1 MSKQYIERFLP
12 NFIFCMI
19 LLSIFIILFEGNL
32 TNQKTLSEKDYS
44 TKINLTIMQDGTLN
58 VEQVIDVNSNNY
70 ATYFFSNLP
79 SRFNEYDY
87 DENVENLKVYFNDK
101 PLTSTE
107 NTDGYFNYRYCTS
120 MTEKIKNSELVEMGI
135 DSFNNIQVFMP
146 SINHGKLK
154 IAYDL
159 KNYIVNYNDINYFEY
174 DLKYDYNI
182 FSNDVQFNII
192 MPKSTN
198 EFLIMTNPEFNH
210 SSLTTSLNDT
220 TKQISLSGLKSDPL
234 HIEVLFDRQISESD
248 LKISED
254 KYDDLVNKF
263 KKDRNNK
270 IKLYII
276 MFTLLFI
283 STIAVT
289 SVQIIYRYHHFK

>member
-1 MSKQYIERFLP
+1 
-12 NFIFCMI
+12 
-19 LLSIFIILFEGNL
+19 
-32 TNQKTLSEKDYS
+32 
-44 TKINLTIMQDGTLN
+44 
-58 VEQVIDVNSNNY
+58 
-70 ATYFFSNLP
+70 
-79 SRFNEYDY
+79 
-87 DENVENLKVYFNDK
+87 
-101 PLTSTE
+101 
-107 NTDGYFNYRYCTS
+107 
-120 MTEKIKNSELVEMGI
+120 MGI

>member
-101 PLTSTE
+101 QLNSTE
-107 NTDGYFNYRYCTS
+107 NTDGYFNYR
-120 MTEKIKNSELVEMGI
+120 
-135 DSFNNIQVFMP
+135 
-146 SINHGKLK
+146 
-154 IAYDL
+154 
-159 KNYIVNYNDINYFEY
+159 
-174 DLKYDYNI
+174 
-182 FSNDVQFNII
+182 
-192 MPKSTN
+192 
-198 EFLIMTNPEFNH
+198 
-210 SSLTTSLNDT
+210 
-220 TKQISLSGLKSDPL
+220 
-234 HIEVLFDRQISESD
+234 
-248 LKISED
+248 
-254 KYDDLVNKF
+254 
-263 KKDRNNK
+263 
-270 IKLYII
+270 
-276 MFTLLFI
+276 
-283 STIAVT
+283 
-289 SVQIIYRYHHFK
+289 

>member
-32 TNQKTLSEKDYS
+32 TNQKTLYEKDYS